1 MECMRGLKTI
11 IIKPLLW
18 LLLIA
23 ILSTACTETIETPS
37 PVVETPSPEVPT
49 LTPIPEQ
56 PTATPL
62 PAAVVI
68 NGERIP
74 LDWYE
79 REVERY
85 LLAQEALGNE
95 EVGLAAARLIVVND
109 LIDQVLLAQ
118 GAREAG
124 VQISEADVQARI
136 DSLTEGIDIDAWMV
150 EWGYTREDLLES
162 LRLQMLAARQ
172 RDLIADTIPELV
184 EQVELRQVFA
194 FTEAGANRAL
204 TSLNSGT
211 PFMDVATEFSPDTGG
226 YLGWVPRGYLLV
238 PAIEEAVFDQP
249 VGTYTDIIES
259 EIGFHVVLVIDR
271 EVRPLSVDARLT
283 LTRQALYAWLEG
295 RRAESLIEVLVD

>member
-1 MECMRGLKTI
+1 MECMRALKTI

>member
-1 MECMRGLKTI
+1 MRALKTI
-11 IIKPLLW
+11 IIKPLMW

>member
-1 MECMRGLKTI
+1 MEGMRALKTI
-11 IIKPLLW
+11 IIKPLMW

-23 ILSTACTETIETPS
+23 ILSTACTETIETPP
-37 PVVETPSPEVPT
+37 PVVETPSTEVST

-79 REVERY
+79 REVDRY
-85 LLAQEALGNE
+85 LLAQEAVGNE
-95 EVGLAAARLIVVND
+95 EIDEAAARLIVVND
-109 LIDQVLLAQ
+109 LIDHVLLAQ

-136 DSLTEGIDIDAWMV
+136 ASLAEDVDIDAWMV
-150 EWGYTREDLLES
+150 EWGYTREDLYES
-162 LRLQMLAARQ
+162 LRLQMLAAQQ
-172 RDLIADTIPELV
+172 RDLIADTIPELE

-204 TSLNSGT
+204 TNLNSGT
-211 PFMDVATEFSPDTGG
+211 SFEDIAFEFSPDTGG
-226 YLGWVPRGYLLV
+226 YLGWAPRGYLLV
-238 PAIEEAVFDQP
+238 PEIEEVVFNQP

-259 EIGFHVVLVIDR
+259 DIGFHIVLVIDR

-283 LTRQALYAWLEG
+283 LTRQALYAWLEV
-295 RRAESLIEVLVD
+295 RRAESIIEVLVD